1 VSAFTQ
7 TYPMSEGAGLRVLQ
21 REGQV
26 LITGVPGSR
35 EVKLTAS
42 SLTRPD
48 LQEYIQVTQD
58 AGGLTLE
65 VKPRGLAWAFGGGRA
80 VKLELEVPVGTA
92 CQVESGSG
100 PVEVSSTAA
109 AVRIETGSG
118 AVKVLNVG
126 PAELETGSGP
136 VHGHNINGSVSAE
149 TGSGGMDFAN
159 VNGTLTLETGSGPLT
174 VRQVRGTVRLETGS
188 GPLLVEDVHGSVDLE
203 TGSGNVR
210 VCRVQGPSLSLDNGG
225 GSVQIKEIN
234 VAELEV
240 ETGSGG
246 VEVALGHLHPGGAY
260 GVSTGSGTVTVA
272 LPPTADV
279 TVFAEAPSGQ
289 ISRTGLNFRVVHEE
303 RGELEAVL
311 NGGQAQLRLEAGSGA
326 IQLVPYVGPVQ
337 APPLSLAG
345 AKVVEAVKGDTALET
360 SDQLRR
366 IVLMV
371 EEGKLTPQEAEE
383 LLRALD
389 EEEPA

>member
-1 VSAFTQ
+1 MSVFTQ
-7 TYPMSEGAGLRVLQ
+7 TYPLPEGAGLRVLQ
-21 REGQV
+21 RAGEV
-26 LITGVPGSR
+26 LITGVPVGR
-35 EVKLTAS
+35 DVKLTAS
-42 SLTRPD
+42 SLTRSD
-48 LQEYIQVTQD
+48 LPEYIHVTD
-58 AGGLTLE
+58 DGGVLTVE
-65 VKPRGLAWAFGGGRA
+65 VKPRGLAGVFGGGPS

-100 PVEVSSTAA
+100 PVEVASTAA

-126 PAELETGSGP
+126 PTEIETGSGP
-136 VHGHNINGSVSAE
+136 VHGHNINGSASAE

-159 VNGTLTLETGSGPLT
+159 VNGMLTLETGSGPLT

-188 GPLLVEDVHGSVDLE
+188 GSLLVEDAHGSVDLE

-210 VCRVQGPSLSLDNGG
+210 VCRMQGPSLSLDSGG
-225 GSVQIKEIN
+225 GGVQLKEID
-234 VAELEV
+234 VAELEA

-246 VEVALGHLHPGGAY
+246 IEVALMRLHPGGSY
-260 GVSTGSGTVTVA
+260 GISTGSGTVTAA

-279 TVFAEAPSGQ
+279 TVHAEAPSGRVT
-289 ISRTGLNFRVVHEE
+289 RTGLDLRVVHEE

-311 NGGQAQLRLEAGSGA
+311 NGGQAQLRIEVGSGA
-326 IQLVPYVGPVQ
+326 IQLVPYTGPVQ
-337 APPLSLAG
+337 APTLSPVG
-345 AKVVEAVKGDTALET
+345 AQVVEAVKGDTALET

-371 EEGKLTPQEAEE
+371 EEGKLTPQEAED